1 MSRWLSALL
10 GGVVLI
16 ATAVVFWT
24 ASNQTNITPPVS
36 PGPAP
41 ITPASVPAPPAQ
53 APVAEEA
60 APSPPPPA
68 AAAAAAAT
76 LSASGFAITAAAQSD
91 QQPTHAELV
100 QGWAEA
106 ALDGQLKRMK
116 TSLRLSAD
124 REKLWDPFE
133 SAVKDGGRARGVAQ
147 QKKQGDN
154 LSPMDRLTAKADRL
168 AKSGA
173 NLEKIVV
180 AAEPLYA
187 TLDDAQKHRFITLGR
202 TLVPERGR
210 AAKEMRHLRMG
221 EGDQH
226 GAEQ

>member
-10 GGVVLI
+10 GGVVLV

-36 PGPAP
+36 PSPTPVTPAP
-41 ITPASVPAPPAQ
+41 VPPPPAQ

-68 AAAAAAAT
+68 AAAAAAT
-76 LSASGFAITAAAQSD
+76 LSASGFAITAATQSD

-100 QGWAEA
+100 QRWAEA

-133 SAVKDGGRARGVAQ
+133 SAVKDGGRARVVAL
-147 QKKQGDN
+147 QKEQGDN

-168 AKSGA
+168 AESGA
-173 NLEKIVV
+173 NLEKVV
-180 AAEPLYA
+180 GAAEPLYA

-210 AAKEMRHLRMG
+210 FAKEMRHLRMG